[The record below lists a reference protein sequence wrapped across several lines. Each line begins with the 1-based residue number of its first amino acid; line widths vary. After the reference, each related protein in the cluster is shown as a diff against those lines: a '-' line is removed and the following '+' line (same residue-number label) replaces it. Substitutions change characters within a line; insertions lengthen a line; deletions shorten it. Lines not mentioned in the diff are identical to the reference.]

1 MKKSIAYVIDFA
13 TNTVTVTKKFA
24 EAASQIGT
32 PEFHTMMQLREM
44 NLTIVTKAPA
54 KRKNTQL
61 TYKKMQKYISC
72 LEDAEKYQEEFNVI
86 CEEAK
91 AQPSAYHY
99 VASWFS
105 KTFPNYGKLPERN
118 TNLKVINTPADYDK
132 EEPAA

>member
-1 MKKSIAYVIDFA
+1 MKKSNYSIDFVS
-13 TNTVTVTKKFA
+13 NTVTVTKKFT

-72 LEDAEKYQEEFNVI
+72 LEDAEKYQEEFKVV

-99 VASWFS
+99 VASWFD

-118 TNLKVINTPADYDK
+118 TSLKVINTPADYDK

>member
-1 MKKSIAYVIDFA
+1 MKKSNYSIDFVS
-13 TNTVTVTKKFA
+13 NTVTVTKKFA

-44 NLTIVTKAPA
+44 NLTVVTKAPV
-54 KRKNTQL
+54 KKKNTQL

-72 LEDAEKYQEEFNVI
+72 LEDAEKYQEEFKVV

-91 AQPSAYHY
+91 ALPSAYHY
-99 VASWFS
+99 VASWFD

-118 TNLKVINTPADYDK
+118 TSLKVINTPADYDK